1 MTARVPPRY
10 VVPALVLAASG
21 AGACVVALC
30 GFVLTVAT
38 NRLPWHPGLSV
49 QEHYQEMG
57 RSYSQGFAVGFFL
70 CFFLTLAGI
79 IVSSW
84 WERRRE
90 RTASRVAQPDLAS

>member
-1 MTARVPPRY
+1 MSSRVPPRY

-21 AGACVVALC
+21 AAACVVALC

-57 RSYSQGFAVGFFL
+57 RSYSQGFVVGFFL
-70 CFFLTLAGI
+70 CFFLTLAAV

-84 WERRRE
+84 WERRKESAARP
-90 RTASRVAQPDLAS
+90 VGQPEAAG

>member
-1 MTARVPPRY
+1 MSSRVPPRY

-21 AGACVVALC
+21 AAACVVALG

-38 NRLPWHPGLSV
+38 NRLPWHPDLSV

-57 RSYSQGFAVGFFL
+57 RSYSQGFVVGFFL
-70 CFFLTLAGI
+70 CFFLTLAAV

-84 WERRRE
+84 WERRKEGAAR
-90 RTASRVAQPDLAS
+90 RVGQPDLAG